1 MLKKILNEFMRI
13 AAVPRPSHHE
23 ERIAEY
29 LCRWA
34 ETHNLCYAVDGIGNV
49 IIEKAAAP
57 GYEKA
62 PRVILQAH
70 MDMVCVAAEGVAF
83 DPMKD
88 AIKVVNDGQF
98 ISADGTSLGADDGIG
113 IAIALVLLADK
124 SIVHGPMK
132 ALFTVNEEDGM
143 SSGAIDSKYLDAEYL
158 INLDWEWLGSLC
170 NSSAGGDFMAF
181 TRQYKHCAAKSEW
194 AALKIEI
201 TGLLGGHS
209 GVDIHKGRANAL
221 ICVSRLLQELNHAR
235 IEYQLASFCGGQARN
250 AIPASAEAKILVCP
264 EALDHVYRLLESYS
278 AELTA
283 GFGEI
288 EQSMVFRW
296 APLEEK
302 ISHVVPSADANALLD
317 LLLTLPDGIHTM
329 SPYVKNLTESS
340 QNLGL
345 LTVANG
351 EIRLAAMS
359 RSCAVYRAKEL
370 LSIDRTIA
378 SAFGFAFEQG
388 EHSPAWA
395 VNPKSRL
402 TPITCQVYKELTGND
417 MVVEPVH
424 GALECGAFFEKN
436 PHIDMIAIGPSLFDV
451 HTPKERC
458 DLHSVQVTM
467 ELMIGVL
474 KKISE

>member
-1 MLKKILNEFMRI
+1 MCITDYTSRHGVCQYRRTQEPPRDLAVTRGSKTRKLFVVSGVLI
-13 AAVPRPSHHE
+13 AASAGLALDHGQ
-23 ERIAEY
+23 
-29 LCRWA
+29 
-34 ETHNLCYAVDGIGNV
+34 DGV
-49 IIEKAAAP
+49 AAAP
-57 GYEKA
+57 
-62 PRVILQAH
+62 H
-70 MDMVCVAAEGVAF
+70 HH
-83 DPMKD
+83 
-88 AIKVVNDGQF
+88 
-98 ISADGTSLGADDGIG
+98 
-113 IAIALVLLADK
+113 VLL
-124 SIVHGPMK
+124 
-132 ALFTVNEEDGM
+132 LRRTV
-143 SSGAIDSKYLDAEYL
+143 
-158 INLDWEWLGSLC
+158 
-170 NSSAGGDFMAF
+170 
-181 TRQYKHCAAKSEW
+181 
-194 AALKIEI
+194 
-201 TGLLGGHS
+201 
-209 GVDIHKGRANAL
+209 
-221 ICVSRLLQELNHAR
+221 
-235 IEYQLASFCGGQARN
+235 
-250 AIPASAEAKILVCP
+250 
-264 EALDHVYRLLESYS
+264 DH
-278 AELTA
+278 
-283 GFGEI
+283 
-288 EQSMVFRW
+288 MVFRW

-359 RSCAVYRAKEL
+359 RSCAAYRAKEL

>member
-1 MLKKILNEFMRI
+1 M
-13 AAVPRPSHHE
+13 
-23 ERIAEY
+23 
-29 LCRWA
+29 
-34 ETHNLCYAVDGIGNV
+34 
-49 IIEKAAAP
+49 
-57 GYEKA
+57 
-62 PRVILQAH
+62 
-70 MDMVCVAAEGVAF
+70 
-83 DPMKD
+83 
-88 AIKVVNDGQF
+88 
-98 ISADGTSLGADDGIG
+98 
-113 IAIALVLLADK
+113 
-124 SIVHGPMK
+124 
-132 ALFTVNEEDGM
+132 
-143 SSGAIDSKYLDAEYL
+143 
-158 INLDWEWLGSLC
+158 
-170 NSSAGGDFMAF
+170 
-181 TRQYKHCAAKSEW
+181 
-194 AALKIEI
+194 
-201 TGLLGGHS
+201 
-209 GVDIHKGRANAL
+209 
-221 ICVSRLLQELNHAR
+221 
-235 IEYQLASFCGGQARN
+235 
-250 AIPASAEAKILVCP
+250 
-264 EALDHVYRLLESYS
+264 
-278 AELTA
+278 
-283 GFGEI
+283 
-288 EQSMVFRW
+288 
-296 APLEEK
+296 
-302 ISHVVPSADANALLD
+302 D

-359 RSCAVYRAKEL
+359 RSCAAYRAKEL